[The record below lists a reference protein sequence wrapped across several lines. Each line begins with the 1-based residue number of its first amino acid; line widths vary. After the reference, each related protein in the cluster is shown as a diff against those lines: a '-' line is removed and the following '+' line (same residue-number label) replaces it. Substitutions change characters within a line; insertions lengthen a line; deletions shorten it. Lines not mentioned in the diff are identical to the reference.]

1 MKKSRKQI
9 SRAKLKI
16 LTILWTCRIAFYL
29 AFLGIVGFYSWLIN
43 KVLQATIL
51 LVGYTLFRWCYPT
64 TWHAKTTQQCFA
76 YSVLIFC
83 FCTTLCLP
91 IGVSIVSSVF
101 VAVGLTYVLYKV
113 QWLIDKAL
121 HRIDIKEYLYS
132 LTEDEL
138 RNYAKS
144 KDISEMIVDTIVLR
158 VIHNYRWVDIR
169 KERNYSKTGLDYHKE
184 VIFKK
189 LNVKL

>member
-16 LTILWTCRIAFYL
+16 LTILWTFKIAFYL

-101 VAVGLTYVLYKV
+101 VAMGLTYVLYKV
-113 QWLIDKAL
+113 QTLIDNAIE
-121 HRIDIKEYLYS
+121 RVDTKEYLYS

-144 KDISEMIVDTIVLR
+144 KGISEQIVDTIVLK
-158 VIHNYRWVDIR
+158 VIYNYKWVEIE